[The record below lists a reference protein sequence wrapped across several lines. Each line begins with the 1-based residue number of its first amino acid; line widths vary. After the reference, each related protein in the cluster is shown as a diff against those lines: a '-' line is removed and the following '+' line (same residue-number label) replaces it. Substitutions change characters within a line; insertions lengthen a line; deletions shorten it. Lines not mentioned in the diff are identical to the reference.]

1 MSCWWSGIWNPTHY
15 GWEFYKNVN
24 FNNGGSYI
32 LSNRIYAL
40 LPMQSLSTALPLAEI
55 LLLKLLVLHLL
66 PQITTF
72 QTTKSSKALKM
83 LRKTKV
89 NSVMKISSPPPN
101 SPQKSSPVFPI
112 RPFSTWLVPVKLAK
126 VWTPVRDGGSR
137 LVSDSKEAPE
147 VRLPS
152 PMALPGGDPRQLEP
166 IPVPVGVLLRHQTQ
180 QPLLLGVLL
189 DLVKATSLRPM
200 VSQLLVYE
208 QNLN

>member
-1 MSCWWSGIWNPTHY
+1 MYS
-15 GWEFYKNVN
+15 F
-24 FNNGGSYI
+24 FFI
-32 LSNRIYAL
+32 LGLKLFLFSDRIYAL

-101 SPQKSSPVFPI
+101 SPQKSSPVFPR

-137 LVSDSKEAPE
+137 LGSDLKEAPE
-147 VRLPS
+147 EKLPS
-152 PMALPGGDPRQLEP
+152 PMVHPVGAHHQLEP
-166 IPVPVGVLLRHQTQ
+166 LPHPVGALRHHLTQ
-180 QPLLLGVLL
+180 QQLLLGVLL
-189 DLVKATSLRPM
+189 LLVKATSLNLT
-200 VSQLLVYE
+200 VSSALCLH
-208 QNLN
+208 N